1 MSKLLYLVNPRADI
15 ECYFGTDV
23 FQAAASES
31 VAYITDLATTT
42 IASLAKPF
50 LNVKICEEEASSV
63 DFDIDADFIGITGKI
78 SQRKGMIRIA
88 EEFRKRGKV
97 VIIGGPYATLN
108 PESVRPYCDILVHG
122 EIENISSKLFSDLV
136 NGSWKDEYFG
146 APSDLSNTPVPD
158 LSLYPNSRTVSGA
171 IQISRGCPFNC
182 DFCEVVSYLGK
193 KQRYKPVDS
202 IIRELDNVYDSG
214 YTDIFISD
222 DNLTGNRKKAKEVL
236 GAIIEWN
243 KIGRKR
249 KISFTAQVSINV
261 ADDDELLN
269 LMAQASID
277 LAFVGLET
285 VNVESLKSAGKQH
298 NLTDMKAKIHKLV
311 NFGIQPLSG
320 IMVGFDFDTVN
331 TFREIRDYF
340 ALLPIPVYTI
350 QGLIAFSTTPLYKRL
365 KEEGRINTDASPDAY
380 LIPTNTNIIPKMMS
394 PKELNSGLKWL
405 SSNLYHPFI
414 YEQRVSKMLQEL
426 NYETRPWYLE
436 PGCASPNYER
446 EDRKLFSE
454 LSLKTIGYLYNMGE
468 YEKKMVIN
476 LQKISESY
484 PYKTPLVTTYLV
496 RYSQIRYFFNRLGI
510 YDPALVEL

>member
-23 FQAAASES
+23 FRTAASEP
-31 VAYITDLATTT
+31 VAYFTDLATTT
-42 IASLAKPF
+42 IASMAKPY
-50 LNVKICEEEASSV
+50 LDVKICEEEASSV
-63 DFDIDADFIGITGKI
+63 DFEIDADFIGITGKI
-78 SQRKGMIRIA
+78 SQRKGMVRIA

-97 VIIGGPYATLN
+97 IIIGGPYATLN

-122 EIENISSKLFSDLV
+122 ELENVSSELFSDIV
-136 NGSWKDEYFG
+136 NDSWKDEYFG
-146 APSDLSNTPVPD
+146 TPSDLSNTPVPD
-158 LSLYPNSRTVSGA
+158 LSLYPNGRTVSGA

-182 DFCEVVSYLGK
+182 DFCEVVQYLGK
-193 KQRYKPVDS
+193 KQRYKPVENV
-202 IIRELDNVYDSG
+202 IKELDNIYASG
-214 YTDIFISD
+214 YTDVFISD
-222 DNLTGNRKKAKEVL
+222 DNLIGNGKKAKEVL

-243 KIGRKR
+243 KLGKKR
-249 KISFTAQVSINV
+249 KVSFTVQVSVNV

-269 LMAQASID
+269 LIAQASID

-298 NLTDMKAKIHKLV
+298 NLIDMKAKIHKLV

-320 IMVGFDFDTVN
+320 IMVGFDFDTVS
-331 TFREIRDYF
+331 TFREIRDFF
-340 ALLPIPVYTI
+340 ALLPIPIYTI
-350 QGLIAFSTTPLYKRL
+350 QSLIAFSTTPLYKRL
-365 KEEGRINTDASPDAY
+365 KAEGRINADASTDAY
-380 LIPTNTNIIPKMMS
+380 LIPTNTNVIPKLMS
-394 PKELNSGLKWL
+394 SKELEDGVKWL
-405 SSNLYHPFI
+405 SSNLYHPYI

-436 PGCASPNYER
+436 GYTSPNYER
-446 EDRKLFSE
+446 EDRKWFSE
-454 LSLKTIGYLYNMGE
+454 QSLKTIGYLYNMGE
-468 YEKKMVIN
+468 DERKMVLN